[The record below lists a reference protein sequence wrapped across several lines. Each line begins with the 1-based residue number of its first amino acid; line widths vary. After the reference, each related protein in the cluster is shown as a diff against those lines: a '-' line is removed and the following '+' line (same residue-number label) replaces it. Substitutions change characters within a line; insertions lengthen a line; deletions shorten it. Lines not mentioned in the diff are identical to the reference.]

1 MPWKCENNDAVDMY
15 RESMGS
21 LPVTA
26 DVRRVSVFNMPNA
39 LSVYRI
45 AAAPAI
51 LYGLFSAHRML
62 FAWLIIINLATDAL
76 DGFIARHWKMETSIG
91 AKLDSIGDLTTD
103 FLALL
108 GLVVLE
114 QPFMRGHILPIG
126 LFFGFYLA
134 SQVVS
139 LLRFRRLVSLHLYSS
154 KLTNILLAVF
164 FSVYFLVAYVP
175 ILFYAVIIVGILDGI
190 ENIVVLCLLKEHRE
204 NVRGFYWVLKE
215 MKTMRAVHISECLF
229 E

>member
-1 MPWKCENNDAVDMY
+1 MTQDLKPDEAQAM
-15 RESMGS
+15 
-21 LPVTA
+21 
-26 DVRRVSVFNMPNA
+26 RVSVFNVPNA

-45 AAAPAI
+45 AAAPVI
-51 LYGLFSAHRML
+51 LYGLFSTHRML

-114 QPFMRGHILPIG
+114 QPFVRSHILPIS
-126 LFFGFYLA
+126 LLFGFYLA
-134 SQVVS
+134 AQVLS

-164 FSVYFLVAYVP
+164 FTSYFLVAYVP
-175 ILFYAVIIVGILDGI
+175 VLFYAVIVVGILDGI
-190 ENIVVLCLLKEHRE
+190 EGIVVLCLLKEHRE
-204 NVRGFYWVLKE
+204 NVRGLYWVLKE
-215 MKTMRAVHISECLF
+215 MKTMRMADRSGSRGTGH
-229 E
+229 

>member
-1 MPWKCENNDAVDMY
+1 MIQNLIPGEVQA
-15 RESMGS
+15 
-21 LPVTA
+21 
-26 DVRRVSVFNMPNA
+26 RRVRVLNVPNV

-45 AAAPAI
+45 ATAPAI

-76 DGFIARHWKMETSIG
+76 DGFIARHWKMETSLG
-91 AKLDSIGDLTTD
+91 AKLDSLGDLTTD

-114 QPFMRGHILPIG
+114 QPFVRSHILPIG
-126 LFFGFYLA
+126 LLFGFYLA
-134 SQVVS
+134 SQILS

-164 FSVYFLVAYVP
+164 FTTYFLVAYVP
-175 ILFYAVIIVGILDGI
+175 VLFYAVIVVGILDGI
-190 ENIVVLCLLKEHRE
+190 EDIVVLCLLKEHRE
-204 NVRGFYWVLKE
+204 NVRGLYWVLKE
-215 MKTMRAVHISECLF
+215 TKTTRVADKSGSRGAGH
-229 E
+229 

>member
-1 MPWKCENNDAVDMY
+1 MTQDLKSDEAHATHVN
-15 RESMGS
+15 
-21 LPVTA
+21 
-26 DVRRVSVFNMPNA
+26 VFNVPNA

-51 LYGLFSAHRML
+51 LYGLCSGQRML

-114 QPFMRGHILPIG
+114 QPFVRSHILPIS
-126 LFFGFYLA
+126 LLFGFYLA
-134 SQVVS
+134 SQVLS
-139 LLRFRRLVSLHLYSS
+139 LLRFHRPVSLHLYSS

-164 FSVYFLVAYVP
+164 FTAYFLVAYIPV
-175 ILFYAVIIVGILDGI
+175 LFYAMIVVGILDGI
-190 ENIVVLCLLKEHRE
+190 EDIVVLCLLKEHRE
-204 NVRGFYWVLKE
+204 NVRGLYWVLKE
-215 MKTMRAVHISECLF
+215 MKTTRMADMSGSRVIVH
-229 E
+229 